1 MGWVSGFLRGHGR
14 RPSERRLPVFRR
26 PLLRRSR
33 VARDAQFD
41 VGKQRVSAAG
51 RCRPAGDADAEG
63 AVVQAAGVQEPVP
76 LPTRLFGADVFFSD
90 CPVVAPMSSAS
101 RPQSATGLDR
111 SLDCV
116 SPSKCLDRR
125 CEFLARPLPVS
136 GSNSQ
141 DLWMNQSAAPL
152 HRPVHHR
159 SRQRPD
165 GRPDPPRPR
174 RGAGAD
180 CCSTARLRARPCPRS
195 AVASVPGRRARRV
208 RARSRW

>member
-1 MGWVSGFLRGHGR
+1 MGWVSGFLRAHGR

-33 VARDAQFD
+33 VARDAQFG
-41 VGKQRVSAAG
+41 VEKQRVSAAG

-63 AVVQAAGVQEPVP
+63 AVVQA
-76 LPTRLFGADVFFSD
+76 GASRGRSRCRRASSARMCSSVTAPWSR
-90 CPVVAPMSSAS
+90 PMSSAS

-125 CEFLARPLPVS
+125 CEFLARSLPVS

-141 DLWMNQSAAPL
+141 DLWMNQNAAPL